1 MRKFFKTIALI
12 ITTMA
17 QAGRLE
23 GQLYYIQSKHRTNA
37 KGLA

>member
-1 MRKFFKTIALI
+1 MRNFFKTIALI

-23 GQLYYIQSKHRTNA
+23 EQLYYIQSKHRTNV
-37 KGLA
+37 KGV